1 MRKRNCRVEVCFTK
15 DELSALSKKA
25 KKSGMSIGG
34 FIRNAVS
41 GMEIKEAPPA
51 EYYDMIRER
60 RRVGSNI
67 NQVLKKANA
76 AGLLDVPMLRKALDD
91 YKKTEKMLW
100 DTFRPEG
107 E

>member
-34 FIRNAVS
+34 FIRNTVS
-41 GMEIKEAPPA
+41 GMEIEEAPPA
-51 EYYDMIRER
+51 EYYDMIREL